1 MMSEA
6 FHELV
11 RSIPAQAMAWHR
23 DALLANSTA
32 NKPHMTRSIRELQR
46 RSGPRVLVAS
56 AGPSLRRNL
65 YELSQAAHDEL
76 PAIVAVDG
84 AYIACLERGIRPD
97 YVITIDPHPTRIV
110 RWFGDPDLGEH
121 AQEDDYFARQ
131 DLDESFRAQ
140 MAARNRDNIALVDG
154 ACRNSRLVV
163 CSAAPAN
170 VVTRTAAFE
179 RYWFAPLIDQPRLPG
194 SITRDLA
201 RITGLPSLNT
211 GGTVGTAAAVFAHC
225 ILRARSIALIGM
237 DLGYARDLPLERTQ
251 SWDMLKDKADVAQH
265 YPSVQHP
272 QWGECY
278 TDPTYFA
285 YRANLLGLLKA
296 GGFSV
301 YNCTGA
307 GALYGPH
314 VQCGSI
320 GEWLNG

>member
-1 MMSEA
+1 MSEA
-6 FHELV
+6 FHQLV
-11 RSIPAQAMAWHR
+11 RSIPALGMDWHR

-32 NKPHMTRSIRELQR
+32 NRPHMTRSIRELQQ

-65 YELSQAAHDEL
+65 SELSPGEGL
-76 PAIVAVDG
+76 PTMVAVDG
-84 AYIACLERGIRPD
+84 AYVACLQRGIRPD

-110 RWFGDPDLGEH
+110 RWFGDPRIEEH
-121 AQEDDYFARQ
+121 TQEDDYFARQ
-131 DLDESFRAQ
+131 DLDENFRVR
-140 MAARNRDNIALVDG
+140 MAAANRDNIELVDG
-154 ACRNSRLVV
+154 ACRHSRLVV
-163 CSAAPAN
+163 CSAAPAS

-179 RYWFAPLIDQPRLPG
+179 RYWFAPLIDQPRMPG
-194 SITRDLA
+194 SITRQLA

-211 GGTVGTAAAVFAHC
+211 GGTVGTAAVVFAHC
-225 ILRARSIALIGM
+225 ILRARSIAVIGM
-237 DLGYARDLPLERTQ
+237 DLGYARDLPLDRTQ
-251 SWDMLKDKADVAQH
+251 SWKMLKDKADVAQY
-265 YPSVQHP
+265 YPRMQHP

-296 GGFSV
+296 GVFSL

-314 VQCGSI
+314 VQCGSVL
-320 GEWLNG
+320 EWLNG